1 MKSTTVMPMDAV
13 PDTPRTWRMR
23 GKLIQYGMF
32 VLTIILIVGPL
43 TPLIYQAFTDK
54 PLYDSGE
61 SFTFGNFANV
71 FSSSTFRTATLNSL
85 LFSIIATVIS
95 QVLGSLQAILL
106 SRTNMPGR
114 RLIGTVVLWP
124 LFISP
129 LVIAFGWNILYGR
142 AGYATSFFTMVMGYV
157 PWNTE
162 TIFGM
167 ALIAGILNAPITF
180 LYCKGAMALSDS
192 SVEKAAKVCGAR
204 PMTILRRMTLPL
216 LLPSIVI
223 SGAINFTSASESLS
237 IPLIF
242 GEPAGITLLMPL
254 LYKQA
259 LRSATPDYGLVAA
272 AALCL
277 LAVVALLIWL
287 QSRFLGD
294 TRKYNSVSGKSSRQ
308 DSLDLGRLRWPA
320 AIFLGAFVVIF
331 VLLPMGAI
339 FLRGFVSV
347 LTPLIP
353 IHEVLTLQNFVDI
366 AQSEKFRRA
375 VFNSLILATFGGAII
390 TVFTMMVAIV
400 AYRSDFRF
408 RKQLE
413 YVAMI
418 PRAVPGMIAGIAFL
432 YTILI
437 VPGFGA
443 LRTTLVIFVIG
454 YTARFLPTALG
465 AIFPNLAQIGPDLDR
480 SSRTMGADWWTTMRR
495 IVLPLMLPSLL
506 SAYVLIFVQSIRE
519 YSMAL
524 FLVAPGSEV
533 ISISLL
539 QAWAQGEVGK
549 VAAMSVVQTVI
560 IATAVFLSGK
570 LLKSKV
576 GE

>member
-204 PMTILRRMTLPL
+204 PMTILRRVTLPL

-223 SGAINFTSASESLS
+223 SGAINFTSALESLS

>member
-85 LFSIIATVIS
+85 LFAIIATVIS

-204 PMTILRRMTLPL
+204 PMTILRRVTLPL

-223 SGAINFTSASESLS
+223 SGAINFTSALESLS

>member
-1 MKSTTVMPMDAV
+1 MKSTTAMPTDLA
-13 PDTPRTWRMR
+13 PDSPRTWRMR

-71 FSSSTFRTATLNSL
+71 FSSSTFRTASLNSL
-85 LFSIIATVIS
+85 LFAIIATVIS

-142 AGYATSFFTMVMGYV
+142 AGYATSFFTMLMGFV

-204 PMTILRRMTLPL
+204 PMTILRRVTLPL

-223 SGAINFTSASESLS
+223 SGAINFTSALESLS

-320 AIFLGAFVVIF
+320 AIFLGAFVIIF

-560 IATAVFLSGK
+560 IATAVFMSGK
-570 LLKSKV
+570 LMKSKV

>member
-204 PMTILRRMTLPL
+204 PMTILRRVTLPL

-223 SGAINFTSASESLS
+223 SGAINFTSALESLS

-294 TRKYNSVSGKSSRQ
+294 TRKYNSC
-308 DSLDLGRLRWPA
+308 L
-320 AIFLGAFVVIF
+320 
-331 VLLPMGAI
+331 
-339 FLRGFVSV
+339 
-347 LTPLIP
+347 
-353 IHEVLTLQNFVDI
+353 
-366 AQSEKFRRA
+366 
-375 VFNSLILATFGGAII
+375 
-390 TVFTMMVAIV
+390 
-400 AYRSDFRF
+400 
-408 RKQLE
+408 
-413 YVAMI
+413 
-418 PRAVPGMIAGIAFL
+418 L
-432 YTILI
+432 YTS
-437 VPGFGA
+437 PSPRD
-443 LRTTLVIFVIG
+443 RT
-454 YTARFLPTALG
+454 
-465 AIFPNLAQIGPDLDR
+465 R
-480 SSRTMGADWWTTMRR
+480 SRM
-495 IVLPLMLPSLL
+495 PS
-506 SAYVLIFVQSIRE
+506 SA
-519 YSMAL
+519 
-524 FLVAPGSEV
+524 
-533 ISISLL
+533 
-539 QAWAQGEVGK
+539 
-549 VAAMSVVQTVI
+549 
-560 IATAVFLSGK
+560 
-570 LLKSKV
+570 
-576 GE
+576 

>member
-1 MKSTTVMPMDAV
+1 MDAV

-85 LFSIIATVIS
+85 LFAIIATVIS

-204 PMTILRRMTLPL
+204 PMTILRRVTLPL

-223 SGAINFTSASESLS
+223 SGAINFTSALESLS

-390 TVFTMMVAIV
+390 AVFTMMVAIV

>member
-1 MKSTTVMPMDAV
+1 MSNQALMSSDMTQGAT
-13 PDTPRTWRMR
+13 RQWRAR
-23 GKLIQYGMF
+23 GTAIQYGMF
-32 VLTIILIVGPL
+32 LLTIILILGPL
-43 TPLIYQAFTDK
+43 TPLVYQAFTDK
-54 PLYDSGE
+54 PLYDTGE
-61 SFTFGNFANV
+61 SFTLSNFINV
-71 FSSSTFRTATLNSL
+71 FSSPTFQSATLNSV
-85 LFSIIATVIS
+85 LFAVMATVVS
-95 QVLGSLQAILL
+95 QLLGALQAILL
-106 SRTNMPGR
+106 SRTNMPGK

-142 AGYATSFFTMVMGYV
+142 AGYGTQFFSATVGYV

-162 TIFGM
+162 SLFGM

-180 LYCKGAMALSDS
+180 LYCRGAMMLSDS
-192 SVEKAAKVCGAR
+192 SVELAAKVCGAR
-204 PMTILRRMTLPL
+204 PMTILRRVTLPL
-216 LLPSIVI
+216 LLPSIVV
-223 SGAINFTSASESLS
+223 SGAINFTSALETLS

-287 QSRFLGD
+287 QSRLLGD
-294 TRKYNSVSGKSSRQ
+294 TRKYNSVSGKSTRQ
-308 DSLDLGRLRWPA
+308 GLLDLGTLRWPA
-320 AIFLGAFVVIF
+320 AILLGSFVVVFVIF
-331 VLLPMGAI
+331 PMGAI
-339 FLRGFVSV
+339 MLRGFVSV

-353 IHEVLTLQNFVDI
+353 IWEVLTLQNFVTI
-366 AQSEKFRRA
+366 ANSEKFRRA
-375 VFNSLILATFGGAII
+375 VVNSLLLATFGGAIA
-390 TVFTMMVAIV
+390 TGFAMMVAII
-400 AYRSDFRF
+400 AYRSNFRF
-408 RKQLE
+408 KTQME
-413 YVAMI
+413 YIAMV

-432 YTILI
+432 YTILM
-437 VPGFGA
+437 VPGLGA
-443 LRTTLVIFVIG
+443 LRTTLVIFVIA

-480 SSRTMGADWWTTMRR
+480 AARTMGADWWTATKRV
-495 IVLPLMLPSLL
+495 VLPLMVPSLL
-506 SAYVLIFVQSIRE
+506 SAYVLIFVQTIRE

-539 QAWAQGEVGK
+539 QAWAQGEVGT

-560 IATAVFLSGK
+560 IAIAVFVSSRF
-570 LLKSKV
+570 LKRPTAD
-576 GE
+576 

>member
-1 MKSTTVMPMDAV
+1 MDAV

-85 LFSIIATVIS
+85 LFAIIATVIS

-204 PMTILRRMTLPL
+204 PMTILRRVTLPL

-223 SGAINFTSASESLS
+223 SGAINFTSALESLS

>member
-1 MKSTTVMPMDAV
+1 
-13 PDTPRTWRMR
+13 
-23 GKLIQYGMF
+23 MF

-85 LFSIIATVIS
+85 LFAIIATVIS

-204 PMTILRRMTLPL
+204 PMTILRRVTLPL

-223 SGAINFTSASESLS
+223 SGAINFTSALESLS

-390 TVFTMMVAIV
+390 AVFTMMVAIV

>member
-1 MKSTTVMPMDAV
+1 MKSTTVMPMDLA
-13 PDTPRTWRMR
+13 PDSPRTWRMR

-71 FSSSTFRTATLNSL
+71 FSSSTFRTATGNSL
-85 LFSIIATVIS
+85 LFAVIATVIS

-142 AGYATSFFTMVMGYV
+142 AGYATSFFTMIMGFV

-204 PMTILRRMTLPL
+204 PMTILRRVTLPL

-223 SGAINFTSASESLS
+223 SGAINFTSALESLS

-366 AQSEKFRRA
+366 AQSDKFRRA

>member
-1 MKSTTVMPMDAV
+1 MDAV

-85 LFSIIATVIS
+85 LFAIIATVIS

-204 PMTILRRMTLPL
+204 PMTILRRVTLPL

-223 SGAINFTSASESLS
+223 SGAINFTSALESLS

-390 TVFTMMVAIV
+390 AVFTMMVAIV

-560 IATAVFLSGK
+560 IATAVFMSGK
-570 LLKSKV
+570 LMKSKV